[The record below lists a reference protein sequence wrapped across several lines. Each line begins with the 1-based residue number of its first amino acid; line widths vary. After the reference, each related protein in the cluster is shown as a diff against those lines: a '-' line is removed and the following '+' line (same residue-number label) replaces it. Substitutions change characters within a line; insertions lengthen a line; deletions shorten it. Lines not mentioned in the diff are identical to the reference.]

1 MQIQAVLM
9 QRERMEGVV
18 SLVMEWLLAVVVIL
32 IVLVGVA
39 SYRRPSL
46 HVTRA
51 DMTGKV
57 AMCVFL

>member
-1 MQIQAVLM
+1 M

-32 IVLVGVA
+32 VVLVGVA

-46 HVTRA
+46 HVTRV

-57 AMCVFL
+57 AMCVCL